1 MSRYL
6 PIDTVVFED
15 PLRGEVE
22 IKDRRSIPSEEIAFE
37 VDLKQGD
44 LLDEIATRRTVYGSG
59 GETQVFRI
67 FDANTREIFAAGLNL
82 DNIKRLKI
90 PRG

>member
-6 PIDTVVFED
+6 PIDTIVFDD

-22 IKDRRSIPSEEIAFE
+22 IKDRRDIPTEEIAFE
-37 VDLKQGD
+37 IDLKRGD
-44 LLDEIATRRTVYGSG
+44 LLDEISTRRTVFGPG
-59 GETQVFRI
+59 GETQVYRI
-67 FDANTREIFAAGLNL
+67 FDANTREIFAAGLSL

>member
-6 PIDTVVFED
+6 SIDTVVFDD

-22 IKDRRSIPSEEIAFE
+22 IKDRRPIPSEEIAFE
-37 VDLKQGD
+37 IDIKQGD
-44 LLDEIATRRTVYGSG
+44 LLDEIATRPSVFGSG
-59 GETQVFRI
+59 GETQIYRI